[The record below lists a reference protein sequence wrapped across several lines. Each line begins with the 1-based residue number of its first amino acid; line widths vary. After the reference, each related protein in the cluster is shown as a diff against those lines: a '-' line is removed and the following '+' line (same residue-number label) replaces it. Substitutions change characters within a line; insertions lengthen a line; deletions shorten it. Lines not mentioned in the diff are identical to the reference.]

1 MLTRALSILR
11 RWAPAAAM
19 PAAMLLLGAASSG
32 CTSDRHPR
40 DVTVPQSPTAE
51 VTVRDADEPEEAAS
65 VGPDGYPT
73 FAAPL
78 TAANSQLT
86 NDEAAAISGKLSAL
100 SRARRAGTVS
110 EAEYQR
116 QLQVLRKLAAE
127 HGVDAAAAI
136 GN

>member
-11 RWAPAAAM
+11 RWAPVAAM

-32 CTSDRHPR
+32 CTSDRHTR

-51 VTVRDADEPEEAAS
+51 VTVRDADEPEEVAS

-86 NDEAAAISGKLSAL
+86 NEEAAAISGKLSAL
-100 SRARRAGTVS
+100 SRARREGTVS

-116 QLQVLRKLAAE
+116 QLQALRKLAAE